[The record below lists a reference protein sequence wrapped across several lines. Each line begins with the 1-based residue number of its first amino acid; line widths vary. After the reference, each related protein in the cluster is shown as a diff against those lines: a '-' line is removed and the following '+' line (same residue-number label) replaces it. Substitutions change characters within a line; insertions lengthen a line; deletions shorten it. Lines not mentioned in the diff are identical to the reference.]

1 MLDQKAAAQ
10 LVIQPVVSTCHEIV
24 GMVSSEMS
32 NGSSLSKAAISR
44 LQVRIVPVASR
55 AARDFAE
62 LLDNQLQSVIKSES
76 HRAERELS
84 VAQSESMLERSP
96 SVSAMQERVEAEL
109 RAYGVEGVRILNAMS
124 SQAMV
129 NASAGHRAQA
139 AMSLARTSVNGRFS
153 RWASGKVGN
162 GHSIVHRLYLCTAE
176 LLMMAGVSAYLAKA
190 SSLGVIRFRIDNPG
204 KRGDGESFSPSSV
217 PYRYL
222 HPQSGAKVIA
232 VR

>member
-1 MLDQKAAAQ
+1 
-10 LVIQPVVSTCHEIV
+10 
-24 GMVSSEMS
+24 
-32 NGSSLSKAAISR
+32 
-44 LQVRIVPVASR
+44 
-55 AARDFAE
+55 
-62 LLDNQLQSVIKSES
+62 LQSAIKSES
-76 HRAERELS
+76 QRAEQELS

-109 RAYGVEGVRILNAMS
+109 RAYGAEGVRILNAMG

-129 NASAGHRAQA
+129 NASAGLRAQA
-139 AMSLARTSVNGRFS
+139 AMSLARASVNGRFS
-153 RWASGKVGN
+153 RWAGGKMGN
-162 GHSIVHRLYLCTAE
+162 GHSIAHRLYLCTAE

-204 KRGDGESFSPSSV
+204 KPGDGVSFSPSSV

-232 VR
+232 AR